1 MARIA
6 LQMDPLDRINPAA
19 DSTFALG
26 LAAQE
31 RGHTL
36 FHYTPQNMSWMAG
49 KLSALASKVQLRT
62 DSDKP
67 YILDAPKRIDLAN
80 DVDVILL
87 RQDPPFDMSYITS
100 TYLLDLVKEKV
111 RVLNDPTGVRSS
123 PEKLLATHFFHLAPK
138 TLITS
143 DRTEIKAFFAQHK
156 EAVVKRLY
164 GNAGKEVWRF
174 KDGESGTEDFL
185 DSYFASNTEPLL
197 FQPFLPEVMQG
208 DKRIILFGGEPVGAV
223 NRIPKA
229 GEFRANLALGATGEA
244 APLNGR
250 DREICEQLAPFLK
263 LMGLYFVGIDVIG
276 PWLSEINTTSPT
288 GLVIIDKLYG
298 LEGEKRLEHV
308 YWQKLGL

>member
-1 MARIA
+1 MAKIA
-6 LQMDPLDRINPAA
+6 LQMDPLDKINHAG

-36 FHYTPQNMSWMAG
+36 YHYTPQNMSWMAG
-49 KLSALASKVQLRT
+49 KLSALASKVQFRT
-62 DSDKP
+62 DLSKP
-67 YILDAPKRIDLAN
+67 YTMEAPQRIDLAN

-87 RQDPPFDMSYITS
+87 RQDPPFDMTYITS
-100 TYLLDLVKEKV
+100 TYLLDLVKEKT

-143 DRTEIKAFFAQHK
+143 DREEIRAFFAQHT
-156 EAVVKRLY
+156 ESVVKRLY

-174 KDGESGTEDFL
+174 KEGDSALTQML
-185 DSYFASNTEPLL
+185 DEHFATSSEPLL

-223 NRIPKA
+223 NRIPKN
-229 GEFRANLALGATGEA
+229 GEFRANLALGAVGEA
-244 APLNGR
+244 AKLTAR
-250 DREICEQLAPFLK
+250 DLEICSQLTPMLK

-298 LEGEKRLEHV
+298 LEGENRLSHL
-308 YWQKLGL
+308 YWKKLGL